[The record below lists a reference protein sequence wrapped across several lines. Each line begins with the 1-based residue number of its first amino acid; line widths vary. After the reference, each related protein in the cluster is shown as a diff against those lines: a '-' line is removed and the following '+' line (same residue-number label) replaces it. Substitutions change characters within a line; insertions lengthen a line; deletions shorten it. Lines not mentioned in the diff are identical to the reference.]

1 MKISSKGIYDHLM
14 GGISR
19 YTVDEKWIIPHFEKM
34 LYDNIQYVNLLSHYL
49 SDFQSNYLKE
59 KLIQTINFINNEFK
73 SKNDLLGSAFDA
85 DSEGVEGKY
94 YTWKYDDLKN
104 LLKEKFAIINKSYD
118 ISENGNFEGLNI
130 LTEKDN
136 LKLNEEELKEMSIV
150 KKILHDERNKKN

>member
-1 MKISSKGIYDHLM
+1 M
-14 GGISR
+14 
-19 YTVDEKWIIPHFEKM
+19 
-34 LYDNIQYVNLLSHYL
+34 
-49 SDFQSNYLKE
+49 
-59 KLIQTINFINNEFK
+59 
-73 SKNDLLGSAFDA
+73 GSAFDA
-85 DSEGVEGKY
+85 DSEGSEGKY

-150 KKILHDERNKKN
+150 KKILHDERNKELNLFLTIKYKLI